1 VFCLDLCSLFVLN
14 NQAQDAVCPMSY
26 PRRFPPPWK
35 IEEQQEAYVVT
46 DGLGQ
51 RLAYLYFENEAIR
64 QGILKRLSKDDAWR
78 IARAITR
85 IPGLMQR
92 D

>member
-1 VFCLDLCSLFVLN
+1 MV
-14 NQAQDAVCPMSY
+14 Y
-26 PRRFPPPWK
+26 PGRFPAPWRV
-35 IEEQQEAYVVT
+35 EENAESFVVT

-51 RLAYLYFENEAIR
+51 KLAFLYFEDEPQR
-64 QGILKRLSKDDAWR
+64 RTSMKRLTKDDAWR

-85 IPGLMQR
+85 IPALMQR

>member
-1 VFCLDLCSLFVLN
+1 MSPRRSPDLELLFLLCSYERMVH
-14 NQAQDAVCPMSY
+14 
-26 PRRFPPPWK
+26 PRQFPPPWRV
-35 IEEQQEAYVVT
+35 EEQEEAYVVT

-51 RLAYLYFENEAIR
+51 RLAFVYFENEAIR
-64 QGILKRLSKDDAWR
+64 RGIVKRPTKDDAWR

-85 IPGLMQR
+85 IPGLLRR